1 MDAGKFK
8 VIPGGKADP
17 NRRKR
22 KPRAKTGPRW
32 YCRTCMRD
40 TGQEHSTF
48 IRVTTDPMDLG
59 DRLVGGRANWICA
72 HCLVR
77 GKVSHQTV

>member
-1 MDAGKFK
+1 
-8 VIPGGKADP
+8 
-17 NRRKR
+17 
-22 KPRAKTGPRW
+22 
-32 YCRTCMRD
+32 MRD

-72 HCLVR
+72 HCLAR